1 MNSVLSNFDIG
12 FLAIQKLIKHMK
24 FIQTF
29 SELSRGE
36 KSSATGK
43 QAQSSAFNS
52 SPKYMK
58 EWRSVGLLK
67 LNASQQKSKLSH
79 RIFSCNLT
87 IL

>member
-1 MNSVLSNFDIG
+1 
-12 FLAIQKLIKHMK
+12 MK

-36 KSSATGK
+36 KLSATGK
-43 QAQSSAFNS
+43 QPQPSAFNS
-52 SPKYMK
+52 SPKYIK
-58 EWRSVGLLK
+58 EWGSVGLLK